1 MKYQIVGGKK
11 LEGNIRVSGNKNS
24 IFPCVSAALLTEDEV
39 VLENISNIRDVEV
52 LVEILKK
59 LGVLVEKI
67 GSTLYIRAKDIKTVN
82 LPQSLMT
89 KLRGSIVLVGA
100 ILARKGRV
108 NFYHP
113 GGDII
118 GQRSIGVHLEGLKK
132 LGATL
137 KKNDLKFSLQ
147 FVERATSAIIF
158 LKESSVTATENLI
171 LSCVLGSQKVILKNC
186 PVEPH
191 ILDLCSMLLKMGA
204 KIEGV
209 GTHTLVIKGVE
220 KLFGT
225 RFKIGIDFIE
235 VGTYGIAAAITG
247 GKVTIKGLDDTELD
261 PIFEPLSHFGIEI
274 GSKEDTITIFSD
286 KLKADSK
293 ITTNVWPGFP
303 TDLMSAVIVLATQ
316 SKGITL
322 CHDWMYESR
331 MFFVDKLISM
341 GAKITLA
348 DPHRALVYGPTKLKG
363 RVLETPDIRA
373 GMALVLAGLVARGTS
388 MIHQAELIERGYE
401 DVVEKLRSLGA
412 DIERVEV

>member
-82 LPQSLMT
+82 LPQSLMI

-147 FVERATSAIIF
+147 FVERAASAIIF

-209 GTHTLVIKGVE
+209 GTHTLVIEGVK

-274 GSKEDTITIFSD
+274 SSKEDTITIFSD

-373 GMALVLAGLVARGTS
+373 GMALVLAGLVARGKS

>member
-118 GQRSIGVHLEGLKK
+118 GQRSIGVHLGGLKK

-147 FVERATSAIIF
+147 FVERVASAIIF

-373 GMALVLAGLVARGTS
+373 GMALVLAGLVARGKS
-388 MIHQAELIERGYE
+388 VINQAELIERGYE